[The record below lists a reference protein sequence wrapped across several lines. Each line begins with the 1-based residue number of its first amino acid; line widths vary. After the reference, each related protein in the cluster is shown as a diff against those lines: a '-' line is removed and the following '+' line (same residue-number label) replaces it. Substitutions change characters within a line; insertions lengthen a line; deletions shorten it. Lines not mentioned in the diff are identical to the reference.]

1 VKCSFHQPDPW
12 RNGSASD
19 SRSPILIRILF
30 SFSFLFLGFQ
40 FFLPHMKKAEST
52 LNGSAHGPISAATR
66 PKPSTRFRNLHSPSL
81 SPPPTSARPASAPTK
96 QRDREAGEPSRPRAP
111 SHLRDSA
118 MATVMQKIKDIEDE
132 VTIPPQV
139 HLVFAAPG
147 CRLPC

>member
-1 VKCSFHQPDPW
+1 
-12 RNGSASD
+12 
-19 SRSPILIRILF
+19 
-30 SFSFLFLGFQ
+30 
-40 FFLPHMKKAEST
+40 MKKAHLERISPWAYLRRHETKT
-52 LNGSAHGPISAATR
+52 LNTLPE
-66 PKPSTRFRNLHSPSL
+66 PSL
-81 SPPPTSARPASAPTK
+81 SVSLSSPNLGSPRIRTNE